1 MDRQKYHKSL
11 DYREGYDVGVKD
23 GKNQISEQIDFY
35 MKQMK
40 YTCDMIIELCKEN
53 KNVDKGE

>member
-1 MDRQKYHKSL
+1 MDRQKYHTSL
-11 DYREGYDVGVKD
+11 DYREGYDAGVKD
-23 GKNQISEQIDFY
+23 GKNQIAEQIDFY

-40 YTCDMIIELCKEN
+40 YTCNMIIELCKEN